1 MSRSL
6 GSAHLAE
13 MSQLHDLD
21 VIRTELHYPFLILY
35 RDQLTHSLTIFA
47 RDHLWTI
54 KLDFI
59 RD

>member
-21 VIRTELHYPFLILY
+21 VIRTELHYTFLILY
-35 RDQLTHSLTIFA
+35 RDQLTHSLAIFA
-47 RDHLWTI
+47 RDHL
-54 KLDFI
+54 
-59 RD
+59 